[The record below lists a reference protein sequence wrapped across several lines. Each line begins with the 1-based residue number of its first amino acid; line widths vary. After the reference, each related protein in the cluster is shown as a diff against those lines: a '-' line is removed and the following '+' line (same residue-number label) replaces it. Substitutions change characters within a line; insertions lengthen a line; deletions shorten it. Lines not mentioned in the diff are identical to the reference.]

1 MWASK
6 AVLYW
11 RLSRAPRLLGQALRD
26 EFQRFDLPANAAK
39 KRSRVAGLFAI
50 GAGAVSLALAAA
62 TPVYRGSPHIWV
74 FGLIAAFLGIIGPT
88 PRALNKK
95 GDHHMFSLTS
105 INITQMQ
112 GRDPSARLGRRAAP
126 SVKIIGAAAIAL
138 LASANTFASA
148 AENPSQV
155 IQEHHACAVTLG
167 LDPSGRRYRTC
178 IRSLDRSVSE
188 WDQVLLAE
196 SARSAC
202 ARKGLQL
209 GTPAFAV
216 CVVDSE
222 QSSVNA
228 GSSGGQSPQ
237 PVEGS
242 TTEPHSASDTRSA
255 NTTWAREGLACAD
268 LGIAPG
274 SGAFSQCVSDLHNS
288 LWAEQNLE
296 QN

>member
-62 TPVYRGSPHIWV
+62 TPVYRGSPH
-74 FGLIAAFLGIIGPT
+74 
-88 PRALNKK
+88 
-95 GDHHMFSLTS
+95 
-105 INITQMQ
+105 
-112 GRDPSARLGRRAAP
+112 
-126 SVKIIGAAAIAL
+126 GAAAIAL

-155 IQEHHACAVTLG
+155 IQAHHACAVTLG

-178 IRSLDRSVSE
+178 IRSLARSVSE

-196 SARSAC
+196 SARSAY